1 MWAQKGIFL
10 LGWTG
15 ENQLGCSWTPTSI
28 VEIAL
33 PPTELPVWG
42 PHSTAPHSGEL
53 PVVLLRLQ
61 AAMPGSCLTESA
73 LWYQVCSQLGD
84 SPCSQPCQ
92 THKGILAMVSA
103 ALCYSASTGGILSSK
118 GKI

>member
-33 PPTELPVWG
+33 PPTEFPVWG
-42 PHSTAPHSGEL
+42 PHSTAPHCGAPSCAPEAAGSHAWIL
-53 PVVLLRLQ
+53 PDQISSLVPGVLP
-61 AAMPGSCLTESA
+61 AG
-73 LWYQVCSQLGD
+73 
-84 SPCSQPCQ
+84 
-92 THKGILAMVSA
+92 
-103 ALCYSASTGGILSSK
+103 
-118 GKI
+118 